1 MTNIITISA
10 SYDITTTGTA
20 DLSPK
25 TWADVKE
32 WHIKWD
38 RLYVLFEGETSWQE
52 FDLNSEQNDGADFK
66 RPVRAEVF
74 AGDGEFEDDE
84 LASFD
89 TFLDSYSN

>member
-1 MTNIITISA
+1 MTSIITISA

-38 RLYVLFEGETSWQE
+38 RLYVFFEGETSCQE
-52 FDLNSEQNDGADFK
+52 FDLNSEQNGGADFK
-66 RPVRAEVF
+66 RPRCAEVF
-74 AGDGEFEDDE
+74 AGDWDEEE

-89 TFLDSYSN
+89 TFLDSYGN